1 MQASVFV
8 MAQSRAP
15 LALRAPQE
23 ITLTDQDV
31 PLVNQILLTVKHAQL
46 KTALVRRAMHP
57 TN

>member
-1 MQASVFV
+1 